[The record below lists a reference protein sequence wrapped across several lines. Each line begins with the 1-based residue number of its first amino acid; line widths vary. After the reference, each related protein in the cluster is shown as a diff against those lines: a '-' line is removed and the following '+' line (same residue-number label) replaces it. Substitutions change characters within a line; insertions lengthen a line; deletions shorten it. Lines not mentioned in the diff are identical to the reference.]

1 MDNFVDL
8 VDFSL
13 FFCRKMTQTFIL
25 STKDSC
31 KLSFM
36 VLDQSMEEIHLT
48 VKINSL
54 TVPNMDLKDPEKN
67 ET

>member
-13 FFCRKMTQTFIL
+13 IFSKKVTRIFIL

-31 KLSFM
+31 KISFI
-36 VLDQSMEEIHLT
+36 VLDQSMKGLQLNKE
-48 VKINSL
+48 
-54 TVPNMDLKDPEKN
+54 P
-67 ET
+67 